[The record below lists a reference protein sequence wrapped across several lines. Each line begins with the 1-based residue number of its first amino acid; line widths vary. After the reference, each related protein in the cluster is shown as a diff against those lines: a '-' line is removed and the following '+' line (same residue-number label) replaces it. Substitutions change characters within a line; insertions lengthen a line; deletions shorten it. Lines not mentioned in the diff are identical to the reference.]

1 MIAAAVLLTYAALAA
16 SVGARTLRRWVW
28 LQRHPRW
35 GILAWQ
41 TLGLTVLLAGL
52 LSAVSLA
59 LPFLSLRFPLADV
72 IGVPPIALVEH
83 YATPLDPWPGLIA
96 LTAVGVLLALTTVR
110 LVRDARGLTS
120 ERRAQRDQL
129 MLVGRRHPDG
139 FIVVDHDTPVAYCLP
154 RSARGGAPAVVVSSG
169 AVDLLTVEERYLVLA
184 HEARHL
190 AGRHHLALTVAGT
203 LARTFERIKVFP
215 TALEQITVLA
225 EMDADDAARTPR
237 ERRALASAL
246 VTLGCGARPQAAL
259 GAGDTA
265 ALQRVRRL
273 VATEVAPRLNL
284 GQGALVGLVAST
296 ILAIP
301 LSIAMAPAIE
311 TAVRQCCSLSV
322 RPAS

>member
-1 MIAAAVLLTYAALAA
+1 MIAAAVLLAYAALAA
-16 SVGARTLRRWVW
+16 TLGATTLRRLVW

-41 TLGLTVLLAGL
+41 TLGLTVLLAGIL
-52 LSAVSLA
+52 AAISLA
-59 LPFLSLRFPLADV
+59 LPFLPLRFPLADV
-72 IGVPPIALVEH
+72 IGIPPLALVEH
-83 YATPLDPWPGLIA
+83 YSTPLDPWPGVIA
-96 LTAVGVLLALTTVR
+96 LTAVGALLTLTAVR

-129 MLVGRRHPDG
+129 LLVGRRHRDG

-169 AVDLLTVEERYLVLA
+169 AIELLTSDERRLVLA

-190 AGRHHLALTVAGT
+190 SGRHHLALTIAGT
-203 LARTFERIKVFP
+203 LARTFEQVSVFP
-215 TALEQITVLA
+215 TALEQITILA
-225 EMDADDAARTPR
+225 EMDADDAARTPL
-237 ERRALASAL
+237 ERRTLASAL
-246 VTLGCGARPQAAL
+246 VTLGSGTRPQATL

-273 VATEVAPRLNL
+273 VATGGAPRLNL

-296 ILAIP
+296 VLAIP
-301 LSIAMAPAIE
+301 VSIAMAPAIE

-322 RPAS
+322 RPLN